1 MPQPPPFWR
10 KPPWALPG
18 FHFAPALEKSFTLGK
33 GMESMKENGL
43 SNGYSLADKVFKK
56 LEEEILNGALKP
68 GENLTELRVSERLG
82 VSRTPVREAIHRL
95 EQEGLVQLTPN
106 KGAVVIGVSEQD
118 LRDIYAIRMK
128 LEGLASRWAA
138 EHITEEEI
146 ISLRDILELQ
156 EFYTAKGDL
165 EQLRNLDS
173 QFHELI
179 YQISGSRTLRQTLSS
194 LHHSVQRYRKMSFA
208 TKGRAQKVM
217 GEHQLIVDAIA
228 AHDPDGAE
236 KATFA
241 HIEMAATNMLKNLGL
256 SEE

>member
-1 MPQPPPFWR
+1 
-10 KPPWALPG
+10 
-18 FHFAPALEKSFTLGK
+18 
-33 GMESMKENGL
+33 MKDNTL

-56 LEEEILNGALKP
+56 LEEEILNGALKA
-68 GENLTELRVSERLG
+68 GENLTELRISARLG

-106 KGAVVIGVSEQD
+106 KGAVVVGVSEKD
-118 LRDIYAIRMK
+118 LRDIRMK

-138 EHITEEEI
+138 EHITEEETK
-146 ISLRDILELQ
+146 SLRDILELQ

-173 QFHELI
+173 QFHERI
-179 YQISGSRTLRQTLSS
+179 YEISGSRTLRQTLSS

-217 GEHQLIVDAIA
+217 GEHQRIVDAIA
-228 AHDPDGAE
+228 AHDPDAAE
-236 KATFA
+236 KATFD

-256 SEE
+256 ADEAETESGGAAQ

>member
-1 MPQPPPFWR
+1 MR
-10 KPPWALPG
+10 DN
-18 FHFAPALEKSFTLGK
+18 T
-33 GMESMKENGL
+33 L

-56 LEEEILNGALKP
+56 LEEEILNGALKA
-68 GENLTELRVSERLG
+68 GENLTELHVSARLG

-106 KGAVVIGVSEQD
+106 KGAVVVGVSETD

-138 EHITEEEI
+138 QQITEEGI
-146 ISLRDILELQ
+146 KALRDILELQ

-173 QFHELI
+173 QFHECI
-179 YQISGSRTLRQTLSS
+179 YEICGSRTLRQTLSS

-217 GEHQLIVDAIA
+217 GEHQRIVDAIA
-228 AHDPDGAE
+228 AQDPDAAE
-236 KATFA
+236 QATID
-241 HIEMAATNMLKNLGL
+241 HIEMAASNMLKNLGMAADAKQ
-256 SEE
+256 